1 MMPKSY
7 YSLIALTISALFSN
21 HSFATQT
28 PDSVLKLQQEIERI
42 TVSAS
47 RIAKK
52 DIEQAIAV
60 EFVGKSTLEQDNG
73 QHIAESLNSISGVLL
88 NQLQGGHGHNAAI
101 RMPINYSGY
110 YLYLQDNIPLQ
121 SAAFFNHNALWWS
134 SFNSTI
140 KRIEVIKGAGTSLHG
155 SGAIAATINTFSED
169 TSMSPAG
176 QFGLTLGDYGY
187 VKAKGYY
194 SDAISDTQ
202 SFAISGSVQSNDG
215 YREHTA
221 STRNEIHLKHRYQG
235 DNQSLVTSFVV
246 SDLEQEM
253 STSLNADDFSSNPK
267 SSGLTDEVLAYDP
280 LRKSRYYRLST
291 TWEMITDD
299 NYRISLIPYLRQRTN
314 DYTATWRAN
323 MPKNESTVT
332 TVGLLSYLSLE
343 PNDASELII
352 GMDLERSKG
361 ESLSFQPL
369 TITTTGW
376 GAKTY
381 QTGHQFNDDT
391 TTYFGASPYAQFS
404 YDLTDQL
411 TLAAGVRYDYNKYDF
426 NNNLT
431 AADDDGYGNRRL
443 ADRNDDFK
451 HLSPKLSLNYLLDQ
465 TSSVYARYANSYR
478 VPTAGSLYH
487 LKKGDSVSL
496 IGGVDVENSNTYEL
510 GYKVNHQAF
519 NMQISLY
526 FMDVDDALVR
536 AYDQNGLSYQ
546 TNAGRVTHQGIELS
560 LNSQLTQE
568 LALSLALT
576 KAKHKFDDYIVDAGK
591 FDRKGNNLT
600 QELSGNTM
608 KLAPEYVANIRLV
621 YTPYYLEGL
630 TAITEIKST
639 GDYYMDDKNT
649 KQYGGYTIAN
659 LKFNYQ
665 LSENIKFN
673 AKVINITDKYYAQQA
688 EIAYGKEKYSPAFGR
703 TGYIGINYQF

>member
-235 DNQSLVTSFVV
+235 GNQSLVTSFVV

-323 MPKNESTVT
+323 MPKNESTVI

-600 QELSGNTM
+600 QKLSGNTM

>member
-560 LNSQLTQE
+560 LNRQLTQE

-608 KLAPEYVANIRLV
+608 KLAPKYVANIRLV